1 MKRCVTSFFRKLPA
15 VVLSL
20 GLLGCR
26 PKRDTTSAFPRAE
39 TLYVGGPQWGE
50 PSTFNPLSSSA
61 DWPLRNAN
69 LLYEGLLSYD
79 PQTGK
84 IMPMLAE
91 SFSIG
96 SQTIDVVLN
105 PGARFND
112 GTPVTGWD

>member
-26 PKRDTTSAFPRAE
+26 PKRDTTSAFPREE
-39 TLYVGGPQWGE
+39 TLYVGGLQWGE

-69 LLYEGLLSYD
+69 LLYQSLLQYN

-84 IMPMLAE
+84 IQPMLAE
-91 SFSIG
+91 SYEVGADAIE
-96 SQTIDVVLN
+96 VVLN
-105 PGARFND
+105 PAARWND
-112 GTPVTGWD
+112 